1 MQPMTLLFA
10 AQLNLDAVGTTPAAW
25 VSTEAWSRM
34 GQDSP
39 GLVATDT
46 GLDAIALRGPAH
58 PKAPKRVD
66 VADIDATTGAT
77 LLLSY
82 QGDLSRG
89 APVVRLTRALPDGG
103 TAFTDLRAG
112 DGIFPLNAAGSSD
125 TVTAVWTEGDRAL
138 SRVQVGP
145 GSKLTIEV
153 RDNDADV
160 VIFGVSAGRIGEIPR
175 VAPTGLAGFPFPLTI
190 TSPAP
195 PRPSA
200 WAVPPQAGANGA
212 ITIRDG
218 HLAHGDG
225 TRARFWG
232 INLLNAACY
241 PTHEIADALAT
252 QLAANGFNLVR
263 LHHFDSDRA
272 GGVNPDR
279 KSAADPLFLDDGLDR
294 FDYLVSRLEAAGI
307 YILLETATNRTFTAA
322 DGVNEPGPLVP
333 SGHKVLPM
341 FAPAWRKAYFDWA
354 TAWLGRTNRYTGKAY
369 AQDPGVAMVE
379 LTNENSLL
387 VMWLSGGVERLAET
401 HRAELDRQ
409 WNEFVRARYPTD
421 AAIAQAWTGSVN
433 PQLRP
438 GETLG
443 RVERM
448 PSGQGT
454 FNQWPTAR
462 VADLYDF
469 YLGLETRFFDDLAA
483 HVRGLGFKV
492 PLVPGITYDNP
503 AFAQVMSRFDVVD
516 THLEWDAPAGGN
528 LRNDSIVGR
537 PRSQNFIE
545 RFRNAQVGKPMMV
558 SELNEGFPNDQQAEA
573 PLLWAS
579 LASVQDWDALVWLSY
594 TNGPIDAGPGP
605 VGSFSDLRF
614 NSVKWAQMA
623 AASGLF
629 RSGAVAPA
637 PGLFPMWRSLAA
649 VKAETV
655 EQDRPTW
662 PLLRDVSTLLSSRLR
677 EAYGGAAPAP
687 IAGKASTSLGWWPGA
702 TRFVVQTDALEAVLA
717 DHGMQA
723 RAGRGEGSG
732 PTNAAHLD
740 PQLDGFAA
748 VSLTCME
755 GTVATCRRGLLTVA
769 GQMENRGMQRIAGGS
784 TVLDNGAEAGVLSR
798 PAGKVRFAWTPKPDV
813 RPLDVNGK
821 LGAPIPVVAD
831 GKGWWSVDMAGA
843 GDTVW
848 WQVGG

>member
-1 MQPMTLLFA
+1 MPITLLFA
-10 AQLNLDAVGTTPAAW
+10 AQLNLDAVGAEPGAW
-25 VSTEAWSRM
+25 VSPSAWERI
-34 GQDSP
+34 GGVLP
-39 GLVATDT
+39 GLAATDA
-46 GLDAIALRGPAH
+46 GLDAISLRGPAH
-58 PKAPKRVD
+58 PKAPKRVE

-82 QGDLSRG
+82 RGDVPRG
-89 APVVRLTRALPDGG
+89 ATVVRLTRALPSGG
-103 TAFTDLRAG
+103 NALTDLRAG

-125 TVTAVWTEGDRAL
+125 SVTAVWTDGDRAL
-138 SRVQVGP
+138 SRVEVGP
-145 GSKLTIEV
+145 GTKLTIEV
-153 RDNDADV
+153 RENQADV
-160 VIFGVSAGRIGEIPR
+160 VIFGVTPGRIGAVPR
-175 VAPTGLAGFPFPLTI
+175 PTPSSLAGFPFPLSI
-190 TSPAP
+190 KSPAP
-195 PRPSA
+195 PRPA
-200 WAVPPQAGANGA
+200 NWAIPPQAGAKGP

-218 HLAHGDG
+218 HFAYPDG

-241 PTHEIADALAT
+241 PSHELADALAT

-279 KSAADPLFLDDGLDR
+279 KSAADPLFLDEGLDR

-307 YILLETATNRTFTAA
+307 YILLETATSRAFTEA
-322 DGVNEPGPLVP
+322 DGVNDPGPLVP
-333 SGHKVLPM
+333 SGHKVLPT
-341 FAPAWRKAYFDWA
+341 FAPSWRKAYFDWA

-369 AQDPGVAMVE
+369 AKDPGVAMVE
-379 LTNENSLL
+379 LTNENSLIL
-387 VMWLSGGVERLAET
+387 LWLTGGLERLPEV

-421 AAIAQAWTGSVN
+421 AAIAAAWKGSIN

-443 RVERM
+443 HVERT

-483 HVRGLGFKV
+483 HVRGLGFTV

-516 THLEWDAPAGGN
+516 THLEWDAPSGGS

-545 RFRNAQVGKPMMV
+545 KFRIAQAGKPMMV

-579 LASVQDWDALVWLSY
+579 LASVQDWDAVVWLNY

-605 VGSFSDLRF
+605 VGSFSELRF

-629 RSGAVAPA
+629 RSGDVSAA
-637 PGLFPMWRSLAA
+637 PGLYPMWRSLAA

-662 PLLRDVSTLLSSRLR
+662 PELRDVTTLLGSRVR
-677 EAYGGAAPAP
+677 EVYGGAAPMP
-687 IAGKASTSLGWWPGA
+687 IAGLASTSLGWWPEA
-702 TRFVVQTDALEAVLA
+702 ERFVVQTERVEAVLG
-717 DHGMQA
+717 DHGLRA

-732 PTNAAHLD
+732 PTSAAHLD

-748 VSLTCME
+748 VSLTCLE
-755 GTVATCRRGLLTVA
+755 GAVATCKRGLLTVA
-769 GQMENRGMQRIAGGS
+769 GQMENQGMQRIAGGS
-784 TVLDNGAEAGVLSR
+784 VVLDNGADAGVLSR
-798 PAGKVRFAWTPKPDV
+798 PAGKVRFAWTTKPEV

-821 LGAPIPVVAD
+821 VGAPISVIAD
-831 GKGWWSVDMAGA
+831 GKGWWSVDMASA

-848 WQVGG
+848 WQVGS